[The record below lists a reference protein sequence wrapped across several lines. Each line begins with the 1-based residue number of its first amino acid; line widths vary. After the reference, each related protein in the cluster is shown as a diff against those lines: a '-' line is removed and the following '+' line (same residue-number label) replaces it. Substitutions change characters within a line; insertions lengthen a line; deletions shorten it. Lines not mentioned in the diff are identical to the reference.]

1 MKRVLGNE
9 SETLRFGAS
18 VFHSVKEPLC
28 IYLDGD
34 LGAGKTTFV
43 RGFLR
48 AAGYTGLVKSPTFT
62 LVEEYQ
68 FEQWRAVHFD
78 LYRLAEPEELEWM
91 GIRDYI
97 DGKALWFVEWPERG
111 EGFLPDPDIRIQFSV
126 CSDGRGV
133 QIDPLTLG
141 GTSLL
146 DRIEQNI
153 SKYHA
158 LKSIT

>member
-18 VFHSVKEPLC
+18 VFYSVKEPLC
-28 IYLDGD
+28 VYLEGD

-48 AAGYTGLVKSPTFT
+48 AAGYTGSVKSPTFT

-68 FEQWRAVHFD
+68 FEQWWAVHFD

-111 EGFLPDPDIRIQFSV
+111 KGFLPDPDIRIQFSV
-126 CSDGRGV
+126 CPEGRWV
-133 QIDPLTLG
+133 QVDSLTPG
-141 GTSLL
+141 GIALL
-146 DRIEQNI
+146 DRID
-153 SKYHA
+153 
-158 LKSIT
+158 

>member
-1 MKRVLGNE
+1 VKRVLGNE

-18 VFHSVKEPLC
+18 VFYSVKEPLC
-28 IYLDGD
+28 VYLDGD

-48 AAGYTGLVKSPTFT
+48 AAGYTGSVKSPTFT

-68 FEQWRAVHFD
+68 FEQWWAVHFD

-111 EGFLPDPDIRIQFSV
+111 KGFLPDPDIRIQFSV
-126 CSDGRGV
+126 CPEGRWV
-133 QIDPLTLG
+133 QVDSLTPG
-141 GTSLL
+141 GIALL
-146 DRIEQNI
+146 DRIE
-153 SKYHA
+153 
-158 LKSIT
+158 

>member
-18 VFHSVKEPLC
+18 VFYSVKEPLC
-28 IYLDGD
+28 VYLEGD

-48 AAGYTGLVKSPTFT
+48 AAGYTGSVKSPTFT

-78 LYRLAEPEELEWM
+78 LYRLAEPGELEWM

-111 EGFLPDPDIRIQFSV
+111 KGFLPDPDIRIQFSV
-126 CSDGRGV
+126 CPEGRWV
-133 QIDPLTLG
+133 QVDSLTPG
-141 GTSLL
+141 GIALL
-146 DRIEQNI
+146 DRID
-153 SKYHA
+153 
-158 LKSIT
+158 